1 MKKYA
6 KVISLVMLFMLLT
19 ATAAMAVTATVEF
32 KPGPFSMGSMT
43 VNSFGDVNL
52 TGQDQYI
59 ETTINDFQVVD
70 ARGNN
75 KGWIVRVSATPF
87 QDGSGNMLH
96 EGALKISGLSVRSV
110 GNSDVVDSSCV
121 IADNLSVTSIPQ
133 NLVYMPES
141 RGKGTYEVSGTR
153 LTLEAWPKEVLAT
166 SYTATLTFELITNVK

>member
-1 MKKYA
+1 MKQYA

-19 ATAAMAVTATVEF
+19 GTAAMAVTATVEF
-32 KPGPFSMGSMT
+32 KPGPFNVGGIT
-43 VNSFGDVNL
+43 IDSFGDVSL

-110 GNSDVVDSSCV
+110 GNSDIVDSSCK
-121 IADNLSVTSIPQ
+121 IADNISITSIPQ
-133 NLVYMPES
+133 NLIYMPES
-141 RGKGTYEVSGTR
+141 RGKGTYECSGAR
-153 LTLEAWPKEVLAT
+153 LTLEAWPKEVLAA
-166 SYTATLTFELITNVK
+166 SYTATLTFELIPNVK